1 MHKDEDG
8 FLMVVDPVVSESI
21 KKIKNDFDFIIKNI
35 IKIYIYL
42 NYLIFIQ

>member
-1 MHKDEDG
+1 
-8 FLMVVDPVVSESI
+8 MVVDPLVSESI